1 MVQIWF
7 SFVSNSVIIPKI
19 TKNEI
24 KIKDKPNYDTFWLQ
38 GEQSMTYTW
47 LTVFDS
53 IGSQWW

>member
-1 MVQIWF
+1 MVQ
-7 SFVSNSVIIPKI
+7 NLVIIPKI

-47 LTVFDS
+47 LPVFDS

>member
-24 KIKDKPNYDTFWLQ
+24 KIKDKQNYDTFWLQ

-47 LTVFDS
+47 LPVFDS

>member
-24 KIKDKPNYDTFWLQ
+24 KIKDKPNYDTFWLK
-38 GEQSMTYTW
+38 GEQRMTYTW
-47 LTVFDS
+47 LPVFDS